1 VPKWFLEGESATVV
15 GVNGCGMLSA
25 NRFLAL
31 YDTVPSDDAAGHGGA
46 VNGGPAKPAACSAFV
61 SFHTEWRRSNWV
73 PEADRA

>member
-46 VNGGPAKPAACSAFV
+46 GTIFLPKGF
-61 SFHTEWRRSNWV
+61 
-73 PEADRA
+73 